1 MKAEIIVPDNLKEIN
16 LKQYQKFVK
25 LQADNEGTFFLQQKM
40 IEIFC
45 GIKGEDVLKFKYDDV
60 DRVTTILNDMF
71 DSKPELVK
79 TFKLKGIEYGFIP
92 NLSAISFGEYID
104 LDTYMGDWSNIEI
117 AMNVLYRPIKQKQG
131 DKYLIEDYTTE
142 GKEILLDMPMDA
154 VLSSVFFF
162 LSFRTG
168 LCNEYSQLF
177 ESGTGDTTSS
187 RSGFGKKWGW
197 YQSLY
202 ALAGSDIT
210 RFENIT
216 KLNLHECLLML
227 TFMKEKS
234 ELEASEMKKKFK

>member
-45 GIKGEDVLKFKYDDV
+45 GIKSEDVLKFKYDDV

-142 GKEILLDMPMDA
+142 GKEILLEMPMDA

-162 LSFRTG
+162 YRLGQDCATNILSYLNQEQET
-168 LCNEYSQLF
+168 LQVPDQDLVKN
-177 ESGTGDTTSS
+177 GDGINRFTH
-187 RSGFGKKWGW
+187 
-197 YQSLY
+197 SLDQI
-202 ALAGSDIT
+202 LQDLKIS
-210 RFENIT
+210 
-216 KLNLHECLLML
+216 LN
-227 TFMKEKS
+227 
-234 ELEASEMKKKFK
+234 

>member
-45 GIKGEDVLKFKYDDV
+45 GIKSEDVLKFKYDDV

-71 DSKPELVK
+71 DSKPELIK

-162 LSFRTG
+162 YRLGQDCATNILSYLNQEQET
-168 LCNEYSQLF
+168 LQVPDQDLVKN
-177 ESGTGDTTSS
+177 GDGINRFTH
-187 RSGFGKKWGW
+187 
-197 YQSLY
+197 SLDQI
-202 ALAGSDIT
+202 LQDLKIS
-210 RFENIT
+210 
-216 KLNLHECLLML
+216 LN
-227 TFMKEKS
+227 
-234 ELEASEMKKKFK
+234 

>member
-45 GIKGEDVLKFKYDDV
+45 GIKSEDVLKFKYDDV

-162 LSFRTG
+162 YRLGQDCATNI
-168 LCNEYSQLF
+168 LNYLNQEQETLQVPDQDLVKN
-177 ESGTGDTTSS
+177 GDGINRFTH
-187 RSGFGKKWGW
+187 
-197 YQSLY
+197 SLDQI
-202 ALAGSDIT
+202 LQDLKIS
-210 RFENIT
+210 
-216 KLNLHECLLML
+216 LN
-227 TFMKEKS
+227 
-234 ELEASEMKKKFK
+234 